1 MTTPHINAFPNQAQ
15 QDYLNTLIDFKPLI
29 TAALSGDMVLKV
41 TPATASP
48 KVADMVAAAVE
59 YDVHIRLETAA
70 GVLHDWYN
78 GEVLLAIASDD
89 STGAASI
96 DPVAGEH
103 KMVKGEMD
111 VKVTLDNKTWTA
123 GKKATL
129 TVSVPAT
136 AGTGILGWALAS
148 KTFVATVA
156 AA

>member
-15 QDYLNTLIDFKPLI
+15 QDYINTLIDFKPLI
-29 TAALSGDMVLKV
+29 TAALSGDMVFKV
-41 TPATASP
+41 TPATAAP
-48 KVADMVAAAVE
+48 KVADMVAAAVDI
-59 YDVHIRLETAA
+59 DVHISLETAA
-70 GVLHDWYN
+70 GELHDWYN
-78 GEVLLAIASDD
+78 GEVLLAIADD
-89 STGAASI
+89 DATGAASI
-96 DPVAGEH
+96 DPIAGEH
-103 KMVKGEMD
+103 KMVNGELD
-111 VKVTLDNKTWTA
+111 VTVTLDNSTWTA